1 MKLPE
6 EVPMGVITISR
17 QIGSEGT
24 FIAKQVAEQLGLSF
38 VDKQDIEKV
47 MHEYG
52 FSGFD
57 EVYDSLPT
65 FWERFDQHRY
75 RTVDFLLAV
84 MRAFAKVGN
93 VVMLGR
99 GGFGLLQGYTD
110 VLNVRIKAPLEVRV
124 QRKQKERGGTEEQ
137 ARKALIDQELV
148 RTSFVQSDLQ
158 YNQRDVSL
166 FDLVIDTGIV
176 PPETA
181 TLWIADAY
189 QQLMKRPRIDAKTS
203 RADLVVDDVL
213 LKLVEKMLGREA
225 R

>member
-1 MKLPE
+1 
-6 EVPMGVITISR
+6 MGVITISR

-24 FIAKQVAEQLGLSF
+24 FIAKQVAEQLGGLSF

-110 VLNVRIKAPLEVRV
+110 VLNVRIKAPLEVRFRGN
-124 QRKQKERGGTEEQ
+124 RKSGGV
-137 ARKALIDQELV
+137 ELKN
-148 RTSFVQSDLQ
+148 RQGKH
-158 YNQRDVSL
+158 SL
-166 FDLVIDTGIV
+166 TRS
-176 PPETA
+176 
-181 TLWIADAY
+181 W
-189 QQLMKRPRIDAKTS
+189 
-203 RADLVVDDVL
+203 
-213 LKLVEKMLGREA
+213 
-225 R
+225 

>member
-1 MKLPE
+1 
-6 EVPMGVITISR
+6 MGVITISR

-24 FIAKQVAEQLGLSF
+24 FVAKQVAEQLGLSF

-57 EVYDSLPT
+57 EVYENLPT

-93 VVMLGR
+93 VVLLGR
-99 GGFGLLQGYTD
+99 GGFGLFQGYTD
-110 VLNVRIKAPLEVRV
+110 ILNVRLKAPLEVRV
-124 QRKQKERGGTEEQ
+124 QRKQNEYGGTDVE
-137 ARKALIDQELV
+137 ARKALIDHEVV

-158 YNQRDVSL
+158 YNQNDASL

-181 TLWIADAY
+181 TLWIADTY
-189 QQLMKRPRIDAKTS
+189 QQLLKRPRIDARTS